1 MKNKSISINVS
12 DLSSVND
19 PMIPMLI
26 YPVTKGRTIINAEPK
41 RIDGHAVLLDCDRER
56 ALAIASVIRRRYK
69 KNQIRIYDGK
79 KRI

>member
-1 MKNKSISINVS
+1 MQTKYISINVS

-19 PMIPMLI
+19 PAIPILL

-41 RIDGHAVLLDCDRER
+41 RIDGMAVLLDCDRKR
-56 ALAIASVIRRRYK
+56 ALAIVDVIRMKYG
-69 KNQIRIYDGK
+69 KNKIRIYDGK